1 MSRSMAPATTIRSRA
16 LQTARLG
23 SSPAALGPAALAAGL
38 AVLAA
43 VLGWRGADAPNYLFR
58 IELFRQAGLTVWNLA
73 WYGGHYTIGYSALLP
88 PLGALVGP
96 AVLQVAAATTASVC
110 FARLIATAAV
120 AARRRHA
127 AALLFAAGTV
137 TNVAVGRLAF
147 AVGLA
152 LGLTAVLAGQRRR
165 WRLAAFLGLAT
176 TLASPVAGFFLALA
190 WAATA
195 LAAVGRPDRSTTAPI
210 ACAAVA
216 LAPIG
221 VTAVLFPEGG
231 MFPFRW
237 TSLLVVLGTCA
248 VALLVV
254 PRAHRSLRIGAVL
267 YAVAAGVTFV
277 VASPLGGNI
286 ARLGMYMAAPVLV
299 AVVPRR
305 RTLALVV
312 ALPLLLWWQWSPAF
326 DGIFRAG
333 ADPSS
338 AAAYHQPLIDFLQR
352 QPGVVGR
359 IEIPLTERHFEAA
372 YVADVVPL
380 ARGWE
385 RQLDISANA
394 LFYEPGLDADR
405 YRAWLIDNGIEFV
418 ALPDVPLD
426 PSAYAEAAIVTSGQT
441 YLHPVWQGEHWRVWR
456 VVGSPGLV
464 SGPAHLAGRDAER
477 VELDAT
483 APGRVL
489 VRVHWTDFW
498 SLTGSGC
505 VAPSPDG
512 WTRLEVSAPGHL
524 VLEPDVFGPAQQCGG

>member
-1 MSRSMAPATTIRSRA
+1 MAPTTAMPTEAGPTRRHGA
-16 LQTARLG
+16 KPALG
-23 SSPAALGPAALAAGL
+23 SAVVAAGL
-38 AVLAA
+38 AGLATL
-43 VLGWRGADAPNYLFR
+43 LGWQGADTANYLFR
-58 IELFRQAGLTVWNLA
+58 IELFRRAGLTVWNLA

-88 PLGALVGP
+88 PLGAIFGP
-96 AVLQVAAATTASVC
+96 ALLQVAAATAASVC
-110 FARLIATAAV
+110 FARLVSTGAV
-120 AARRRHA
+120 SDRRRQA

-152 LGLTAVLAGQRRR
+152 LGLAAVLAGRRGR
-165 WRLAAFLGLAT
+165 WRLAAVVGLVT
-176 TLASPVAGFFLALA
+176 TLASPVAGFFVALA

-195 LAAVGRPDRSTTAPI
+195 LAAAGRPGRSMVAPI
-210 ACAAVA
+210 ACAAVS

-221 VTAVLFPEGG
+221 VTAVLVPEGG

-237 TSLLVVLGTCA
+237 TSLLVVVGTCA
-248 VALLVV
+248 LALVV
-254 PRAHRSLRIGAVL
+254 VPSAHRSLRTGAAL
-267 YAVAAGVTFV
+267 YAVAASVTFLF
-277 VASPLGGNI
+277 STPLGGNV
-286 ARLGMYMAAPVLV
+286 ARLGMYMAAPILV
-299 AVVPRR
+299 AVAPPRR
-305 RTLALVV
+305 TVAVVLAL
-312 ALPLLLWWQWSPAF
+312 PFLLWWQWSPAF
-326 DGIFRAG
+326 DGMLRAG

-338 AAAYHQPLIDFLQR
+338 AATYHQPLIDFLQR

-372 YVADVVPL
+372 YVAEVVPL

-385 RQLDISANA
+385 RQLDIADNA
-394 LFYEPGLDADR
+394 LFYESGLDADR
-405 YRAWLIDNGIEFV
+405 YRAWLFDNGIEFV

-426 PSAYAEAAIVTSGQT
+426 PSAQAEAAIVTSGPA
-441 YLHPVWQGEHWRVWR
+441 YLHPVWHNDHWRVWQ

-464 SGPAHLAGRDAER
+464 SGPARLAGRDAQR
-477 VELDAT
+477 VELEAT

-498 SLTGSGC
+498 SLSGPGC

-524 VLEPDVFGPAQQCGG
+524 ELEPNLFSPAQQCDG